1 MTLYYISLSAN
12 FINGKTMT
20 DSEFSELCIDI
31 SRELGCDD
39 INELAETGEIV
50 LDDVRI
56 GLFYS
61 EDDVAISCF
70 VDVGFVEEALRP
82 VVFEN
87 ILVLNLEINGINGE
101 TLGFERN
108 SGHLVLRANMMAE
121 SGYTAEQLANSLRD
135 YSQFVQK
142 VRTEVLCNKDAQS
155 DEFLSELV

>member
-1 MTLYYISLSAN
+1 MS
-12 FINGKTMT
+12 
-20 DSEFSELCIDI
+20 DSEFSALCIDI
-31 SRELGCDD
+31 SRELGNDD

-61 EDDVAISCF
+61 EEDVAISCF

-108 SGHLVLRANMMAE
+108 SGHLVLRATMMAK
-121 SGYTAEQLANSLRD
+121 SGCTADQLAACLHD
-135 YSQFVQK
+135 YVQFVQK
-142 VRTEVLCNKDAQS
+142 VRAEVLSNKDAQS
-155 DEFLSELV
+155 DAFLSALV